1 MNGSELTML
10 RDKIEEMDHLHQL
23 GILEIIKKGNIDY
36 TENSN
41 GVFINMSILN
51 NDTVSD
57 IKEYIKYIKLQIMN
71 AMVSPKK
78 NALEIFGFNGSMKT
92 EQNSKDD
99 KKDLKAKGYAFIRYK
114 MIEDK
119 E

>member
-1 MNGSELTML
+1 MPGTTRAIIAKKPEKNKYKDVISL
-10 RDKIEEMDHLHQL
+10 RSLP
-23 GILEIIKKGNIDY
+23 G
-36 TENSN
+36 
-41 GVFINMSILN
+41 
-51 NDTVSD
+51 
-57 IKEYIKYIKLQIMN
+57 IKYIKLQIMN